1 MKKHD
6 GVKLACQFYANH
18 DQQKLI
24 ELKTGVPVKRIEDF
38 LENNILSNQDRKKL
52 ERQKE
57 W

>member
-18 DQQKLI
+18 GQLKLV
-24 ELKTGVPVKRIEDF
+24 ELKTGVPVKRIENF